1 MSLSESK
8 DNSPPSRQPL
18 SKVAMS
24 IVADHR
30 TITAASAAAVCG
42 VVAGFPF
49 DTIKTR
55 MQTHNYNSLIDCARI
70 TYRDEGI
77 RGYFRGMIPPLI
89 TVSLVKSISFSTYE
103 NIKQTVIRAPWC
115 PIDSTHL
122 PSYSLLCFLAG
133 AASGGFLAFLSCPFE
148 LVKVQKQLEQLLVKT
163 NALAGSPV
171 LPTHAALEAQ
181 RLKHHL
187 QQQSPKFSKSGG
199 KAPLPSVAALGE
211 GTKGGAR
218 SFSYTS
224 QRTAPPSSILTGSL
238 TDTPNERPPP
248 TSKLPP
254 RTSAPPAPVSNLPKE
269 IGKSSRPA
277 TLGNTSS
284 WQAAKDLYALRGVR
298 GLYQGLFSHMLR
310 DSLGT
315 GIYFCTYETIKRLM
329 SSPES
334 PPGPLTFFLSGGIC
348 GVFSWLIIFPID
360 LVKSTIQKDAL
371 LPSHLVRYRGFL
383 DCFTDLYRQ
392 RGIVSLYRGISV
404 TLIRAFPIHSLNF
417 LVYEGVLSMIRKHA
431 PEKSA

>member
-1 MSLSESK
+1 
-8 DNSPPSRQPL
+8 
-18 SKVAMS
+18 
-24 IVADHR
+24 DHR

-148 LVKVQKQLEQLLVKT
+148 LVKVQKQLEQLL
-163 NALAGSPV
+163 
-171 LPTHAALEAQ
+171 
-181 RLKHHL
+181 
-187 QQQSPKFSKSGG
+187 
-199 KAPLPSVAALGE
+199 
-211 GTKGGAR
+211 
-218 SFSYTS
+218 
-224 QRTAPPSSILTGSL
+224 
-238 TDTPNERPPP
+238 
-248 TSKLPP
+248 
-254 RTSAPPAPVSNLPKE
+254 SA
-269 IGKSSRPA
+269 RPA